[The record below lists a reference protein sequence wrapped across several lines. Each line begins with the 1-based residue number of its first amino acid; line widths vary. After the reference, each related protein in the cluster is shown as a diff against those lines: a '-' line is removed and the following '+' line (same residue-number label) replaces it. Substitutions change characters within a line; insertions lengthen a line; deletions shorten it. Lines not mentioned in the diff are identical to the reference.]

1 VYVFQLLHIDHFVLF
16 PDVCFVFLSKISIY
30 YFQIEFDLC
39 GSSCHSRGIC
49 SNGHCVCSNRTYT
62 GDDCEMCRLTNL
74 INVGCIHIGNDSQPP
89 CMCYLSQSNFRK
101 TPYLCTIIK
110 NDRGE
115 IGKLIR
121 LDFFLFFFQKI
132 FVCIEV
138 PCDRIISSLKQ
149 NQCLRNLFFEPLCEE
164 RKYSLIYH
172 IQSQNCICR
181 EINNNKLNCF
191 NNGILIIDDKD
202 NSTICS

>member
-1 VYVFQLLHIDHFVLF
+1 
-16 PDVCFVFLSKISIY
+16 
-30 YFQIEFDLC
+30 
-39 GSSCHSRGIC
+39 
-49 SNGHCVCSNRTYT
+49 
-62 GDDCEMCRLTNL
+62 
-74 INVGCIHIGNDSQPP
+74 
-89 CMCYLSQSNFRK
+89 
-101 TPYLCTIIK
+101 
-110 NDRGE
+110 
-115 IGKLIR
+115 
-121 LDFFLFFFQKI
+121 LFFKRF

-181 EINNNKLNCF
+181 EINNNNKLNCF